1 MLYRNWFE
9 HETCLRMYS
18 LKWNISSPLKC
29 PLLEKLCM
37 NLGGIRFKDII
48 LFNLSI
54 FLNLIPYA
62 FLLIPQLPDMVQ
74 KCFCTLDGAMDPTFQ
89 IEYIPSRFMFNLMD
103 DHKKSQFFRH
113 PLVQR

>member
-1 MLYRNWFE
+1 MANTAIRSWIKMVQSQLELSLARLSPSVFFGSVMLYRNWFE
-9 HETCLRMYS
+9 HETYLRMYS

-54 FLNLIPYA
+54 FFNLIP
-62 FLLIPQLPDMVQ
+62 L
-74 KCFCTLDGAMDPTFQ
+74 CFFAYTSA
-89 IEYIPSRFMFNLMD
+89 S
-103 DHKKSQFFRH
+103 
-113 PLVQR
+113 